1 METKTCNESRVVK
14 TSRIFPSDVNDHN
27 TLFGGKLMS
36 DIDMTASIS
45 ATRHC
50 RKAVVTASTD
60 SVDFLAPISPEDSV
74 CLESYVSWTGNS
86 SMEVF
91 VKVTAENLMTGERKI
106 AATAFLTFVAM
117 DESGKPTRVPKVIP
131 ETAEEKKLNE
141 TAVFRADK
149 RKENRK
155 QSKELA
161 EFFTTNRPWER

>member
-14 TSRIFPSDVNDHN
+14 TNRIFPSDVNDHN

-60 SVDFLAPISPEDSV
+60 SVDFLAPISPKDSV

-117 DESGKPTRVPKVIP
+117 DEFGKPARVPKVLP
-131 ETAEEKKLNE
+131 ETEEEKKLNE
-141 TAVFRADK
+141 TASFRAEK
-149 RKENRK
+149 RKEHRK

-161 EFFTTNRPWER
+161 SFFHTNRPWER

>member
-117 DESGKPTRVPKVIP
+117 DKSGKPTRVPKVIP

-141 TAVFRADK
+141 TAGFRADK
-149 RKENRK
+149 RKANRK